1 LKEREREKEIGSVES
16 APARV
21 FIVNARNKNKE
32 KTERSIFPY
41 PLEEEEEELYIERDA
56 RSLSATEK
64 IKHAPIPLFCAAD
77 AILVRLLLTSAL
89 SANVKAL
96 RLNMLIFSLSLV

>member
-21 FIVNARNKNKE
+21 LIIVNARNTNKE
-32 KTERSIFPY
+32 RTERSIFPS
-41 PLEEEEEELYIERDA
+41 PLEEEEEEEERERDA
-56 RSLSATEK
+56 RSLLLQK
-64 IKHAPIPLFCAAD
+64 KKHAPIPLFCAAD

-96 RLNMLIFSLSLV
+96 RLNMILYFLV

>member
-32 KTERSIFPY
+32 KTERSIFPS
-41 PLEEEEEELYIERDA
+41 PLEEEEEEEELERERDA
-56 RSLSATEK
+56 RSLLLQK
-64 IKHAPIPLFCAAD
+64 KKHAPIPLFCAAD

-96 RLNMLIFSLSLV
+96 RLNMILSFLVQ